1 MVVRPSAMV
10 AMDAVVGLQVLVRD
24 RNMFTLGEGVTVALD
39 ELAVEDEVRG
49 YVL

>member
-1 MVVRPSAMV
+1 MVVLPSAMV
-10 AMDAVVGLQVLVRD
+10 AMGTVVGFQVLVRD
-24 RNMFTLGEGVTVALD
+24 RNVFALGEGVTVALD